1 MGTNKERQLLE
12 QLFTDLTQ
20 QDHPHRLRTSISDL
34 FVRVNTQ
41 TGEISLYGDDDEL
54 LHSVTIFSWITN
66 APAPQAEMIDLLRLV
81 LSDLDA
87 KGYWSNELFDR
98 PFSVELVSDDFSTI
112 EHLLLVDD
120 ELIGISSPLLS
131 GLHEDLEKF
140 LQDLLGDMK

>member
-66 APAPQAEMIDLLRLV
+66 TPAPQAEMIDLLRLV
-81 LSDLDA
+81 LSDLDT